1 MDRILLAYDGSEESK
16 RALDAAAA
24 LGGEGANVLVVTVAQ
39 PLSTVGFDTVPNPF
53 SEEEQTE
60 IVEEAIDLL
69 TEKGENPVAVRPV
82 GSRVEEIVGTAQDW
96 DADLIV
102 IGTRGYGLLGR
113 MLFGST
119 SRGVVG
125 RAPCNVLVV
134 H

>member
-53 SEEEQTE
+53 SEEEQAEVLREAVEALSRKRKKAVTLAPVAGAVDG
-60 IVEEAIDLL
+60 IVEAAREC
-69 TEKGENPVAVRPV
+69 
-82 GSRVEEIVGTAQDW
+82 

-102 IGTRGYGLLGR
+102 MGSRGHGALGRALLG
-113 MLFGST
+113 SV
-119 SRGVVG
+119 SRGVIG
-125 RAPCNVLVV
+125 RAPCSVLVV
-134 H
+134 R